1 MTTDPTR
8 RELDARAVG
17 NDVVRL
23 LFEPET
29 GRCVLVIERA
39 GSGAVEVDVA
49 PRDAADALAHP
60 YLYAPPEDAPPR
72 DPRRRRVAR

>member
-23 LFEPET
+23 LFEPEA
-29 GRCVLVIERA
+29 GRCILAIERP
-39 GSGAVEVDVA
+39 GSAAVEVEVA
-49 PRDAADALAHP
+49 PAHAADALAHP
-60 YLYAPPEDAPPR
+60 YLYAPAEDAPPR
-72 DPRRRRVAR
+72 VPRRRRQPI

>member
-1 MTTDPTR
+1 MTSQSTR

-17 NDVVRL
+17 NDLVRL

-29 GRCVLVIERA
+29 GRCILAIERPE
-39 GSGAVEVDVA
+39 SPSVEVEVA
-49 PRDAADALAHP
+49 PADAADALAHP

-72 DPRRRRVAR
+72 DPRRRRLAI